1 MHKDEFQQ
9 LVWDKSQELRRDMPW
24 RDEPTFYY
32 VLVSEIMLQQTQVP
46 RVLIKFQEFMT
57 AFPTLSDL
65 AAASLAE
72 VLVVW
77 SGLGYNR
84 RAKFLHEAA
93 KYVALHGE
101 PSTLET
107 LTALPGVGKNTA
119 GAIMNYVYEIPTAF
133 VETNIRTVYFHHFFA
148 GEQDVTDKRLL
159 EAVEQ
164 TMDREHPREW
174 FWALMDYGTQL
185 KSQGQGR
192 LSVSRH
198 YKKQAPLSG
207 SLREMRGRIVR
218 QLTHADASLNEL
230 KSVVQADERFDQAL
244 QGLITD
250 GLVDSS
256 ADKIH
261 LTR

>member
-1 MHKDEFQQ
+1 
-9 LVWDKSQELRRDMPW
+9 MPW

-46 RVLIKFQEFMT
+46 RVLVKFQEFIT
-57 AFPTLSDL
+57 AFPTIDDL
-65 AAASLAE
+65 ASASLAE

-93 KYVALHGE
+93 KQVAAHGQSKTAE
-101 PSTLET
+101 A
-107 LTALPGVGKNTA
+107 LTALPGIGKNTA
-119 GAIMNYVYEIPTAF
+119 GAIMNYVYEVPTAF
-133 VETNIRTVYFHHFFA
+133 IETNIRTVYFHHFFA
-148 GEQDVTDKRLL
+148 NEQDIADKKLF
-159 EAVEQ
+159 EIVEQ

-174 FWALMDYGTQL
+174 FWALMDYGAQL

-192 LSVSRH
+192 LSTSKH
-198 YKKQAPLSG
+198 HKKQSPLAG
-207 SLREMRGRIVR
+207 SLREMRGRIIR
-218 QLTHADASLNEL
+218 HLTQADASLDEL
-230 KSVVQADERFDQAL
+230 KFAVRADERFDQAL
-244 QGLITD
+244 QGLLAD
-250 GLVDSS
+250 GLVDNS